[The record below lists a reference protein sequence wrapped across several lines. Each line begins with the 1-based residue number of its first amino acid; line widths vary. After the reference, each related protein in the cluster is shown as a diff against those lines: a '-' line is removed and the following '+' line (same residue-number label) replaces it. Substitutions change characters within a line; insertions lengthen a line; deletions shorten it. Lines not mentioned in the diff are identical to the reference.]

1 MVASMF
7 ARVTVVEGSPERF
20 DEVREFITSQA
31 APRSR
36 GLPGL
41 QANYWLGDRNSGRVV
56 IVGVYDTEENLRA
69 SAEMVAGW
77 REQDVPALGGTVIS
91 VDEYEVIA

>member
-1 MVASMF
+1 MF
-7 ARVTVVEGSPERF
+7 ARVTVVEGAPERF
-20 DEVREFITSQA
+20 EEVREYITSQA

-41 QANYWLGDRNSGRVV
+41 QANYWLGDPSTGRVV
-56 IVGVYDTEENLRA
+56 IRGVYDNLRA
-69 SAEMVAGW
+69 SAETVAGW

>member
-1 MVASMF
+1 MF
-7 ARVTVVEGSPERF
+7 ARVTVVEGAPERF
-20 DEVREFITSQA
+20 EEVREFITSQA

-41 QANYWLGDRNSGRVV
+41 QANYWLGDPSTGRVV
-56 IVGVYDTEENLRA
+56 ILGIYDTEENLRA
-69 SAEMVAGW
+69 SAETVAGW

>member
-1 MVASMF
+1 MF
-7 ARVTVVEGSPERF
+7 ARVTVVEGAPERF
-20 DEVREFITSQA
+20 EEVREFITSQA

-36 GLPGL
+36 GLPGV
-41 QANYWLGDRNSGRVV
+41 QANYWLADPSTGRVV
-56 IVGVYDTEENLRA
+56 IVGVYDSQENLRA
-69 SAEMVAGW
+69 SAETVAGW

>member
-1 MVASMF
+1 MF
-7 ARVTVVEGSPERF
+7 ARVTVVEGAPERF
-20 DEVREFITSQA
+20 EEVREFITSQA

-36 GLPGL
+36 GLPGM
-41 QANYWLGDRNSGRVV
+41 QANYWLADPSTGRVV
-56 IVGVYDTEENLRA
+56 IVGVYDSQENLRA
-69 SAEMVAGW
+69 SAETVAGW

>member
-1 MVASMF
+1 MF
-7 ARVTVVEGSPERF
+7 ARVTVVEGAPERF
-20 DEVREFITSQA
+20 EEVREFITGQA

-41 QANYWLGDRNSGRVV
+41 QANYWLGDRNTGRVV
-56 IVGVYDTEENLRA
+56 ILGIYDTEENLRA
-69 SAEMVAGW
+69 SAETVAGW

>member
-1 MVASMF
+1 
-7 ARVTVVEGSPERF
+7 
-20 DEVREFITSQA
+20 
-31 APRSR
+31 
-36 GLPGL
+36 
-41 QANYWLGDRNSGRVV
+41 VV